1 MEPTRVLFGSVFV
14 FGLIDVILGIVLWLI
29 FPPAA
34 IYLLTGVIAGV
45 ILLIVGAIGVVRTPK
60 DALAA

>member
-14 FGLIDVILGIVLWLI
+14 FGFIDIILGIVLWLI
-29 FPPAA
+29 FPPAG

-45 ILLIVGAIGVVRTPK
+45 ILLIIGAIGVVRTPK
-60 DALAA
+60 ETRAA

>member
-14 FGLIDVILGIVLWLI
+14 FGFIDIVLGIVLWLI

-34 IYLLTGVIAGV
+34 IYLLTGVVAGI
-45 ILLIVGAIGVVRTPK
+45 ILLIIGAIGVIRAPK
-60 DALAA
+60 APVTA

>member
-14 FGLIDVILGIVLWLI
+14 FGLIDIILGIVLWLI
-29 FPPAA
+29 FPPAG

-45 ILLIVGAIGVVRTPK
+45 VLLVVGAIGVLRSPK
-60 DALAA
+60 VPLAA

>member
-14 FGLIDVILGIVLWLI
+14 FGFIDIILGIVLWLI
-29 FPPAA
+29 FPPAG

-60 DALAA
+60 EARAA